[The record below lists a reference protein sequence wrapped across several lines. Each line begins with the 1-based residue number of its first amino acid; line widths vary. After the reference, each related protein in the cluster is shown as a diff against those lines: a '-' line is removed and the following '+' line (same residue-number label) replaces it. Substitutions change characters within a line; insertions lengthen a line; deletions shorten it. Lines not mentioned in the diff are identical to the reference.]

1 MIKKYQNSG
10 TITKISPEREAEIR
24 AEQQAALDDLWRQ
37 RNAYA
42 EQEEQER
49 KQQLKEEIKRVTAE
63 HAAKTAHLDN
73 GSSAT
78 D

>member
-10 TITKISPEREAEIR
+10 TIKISPEREAEIR

-49 KQQLKEEIKRVTAE
+49 KQQLKEEIKRVAAE